1 MTADKLTHADT
12 AQILRVSTQTVAKLV
27 RLYKDDPMFLED
39 LAQRETEAKRAERDF
54 HQVVVDL
61 LEAKGHE
68 LSARVQEQTCPELE
82 SVAPTMK
89 GASHSVVSKNGIY
102 L

>member
-27 RLYKDDPMFLED
+27 RLHKDDPMFLED

-61 LEAKGHE
+61 LEAKGHV
-68 LSARVQEQTCPELE
+68 LSARVVQQEL
-82 SVAPTMK
+82 
-89 GASHSVVSKNGIY
+89 KNRGLPPMEIW
-102 L
+102 